1 MFINVYKSKVLQ
13 EIIIIRNIKEINKKN
28 TLIITI
34 YT

>member
-13 EIIIIRNIKEINKKN
+13 EIITIKNIREINKKN